1 MSAPEPTVKSER
13 EVDDPP
19 LESGVADAPQGL
31 TTIGGKGMY
40 LTLFSQIGV
49 MLLVATLGGAL
60 GGDWLDGKLG
70 SRPFGLVFGF
80 IGGFLVGSVGSAQL
94 IRRVLATLDA
104 LESAE
109 VARRQR
115 ARIDAERGR
124 AK

>member
-1 MSAPEPTVKSER
+1 MSTPEPTAKSER
-13 EVDDPP
+13 EFGDPP

>member
-1 MSAPEPTVKSER
+1 EPTAKSER
-13 EVDDPP
+13 EFGDPP

>member
-1 MSAPEPTVKSER
+1 MSTPSLAPKNER
-13 EVDDPP
+13 EFGDPP

>member
-1 MSAPEPTVKSER
+1 MSTPSLAPKNER
-13 EVDDPP
+13 EFGDPP

-80 IGGFLVGSVGSAQL
+80 IGGFLVGSVGSAQ
-94 IRRVLATLDA
+94 
-104 LESAE
+104 
-109 VARRQR
+109 
-115 ARIDAERGR
+115 
-124 AK
+124 

>member
-1 MSAPEPTVKSER
+1 VSNPTPAPKNER
-13 EVDDPP
+13 EFGDPP

-94 IRRVLATLDA
+94 IRRVLAILDA

>member
-1 MSAPEPTVKSER
+1 MSNPTPAPKNER
-13 EVDDPP
+13 EFGDPP

-94 IRRVLATLDA
+94 IRRVLAILDA

>member
-1 MSAPEPTVKSER
+1 MSTPAPAPKNER
-13 EVDDPP
+13 EFGDPP

-49 MLLVATLGGAL
+49 MLLVTTLGGAL
-60 GGDWLDGKLG
+60 GGDWLDSKLG

-80 IGGFLVGSVGSAQL
+80 LGGFLVGSVGSAQL
-94 IRRVLATLDA
+94 IRRVLAALDL

-109 VARRQR
+109 IARRQR